1 MGWALK
7 PSHSAEYQTK
17 KWNIL
22 YRKFTD
28 YRRPFLKNEKVIK
41 ISVHP
46 VACVQPIHLYTGYT
60 QAIHRLYTGYTS
72 RSASFSFDPN
82 SAKAEQA
89 KTVFWQTCVFCSCL
103 LAMPHLSGFY
113 PKVNTVKSIR
123 FNHRMEQRSLVRE
136 LKWVFQYWMIDGCH
150 IQSSS
155 VGCILLN
162 KWFRMDRLRS
172 A

>member
-22 YRKFTD
+22 YRKFID

-46 VACVQPIHLYTGYT
+46 VACVQPIHLYT
-60 QAIHRLYTGYTS
+60 YTGYTS
-72 RSASFSFDPN
+72 RSASFSVDPK

-89 KTVFWQTCVFCSCL
+89 KIVF
-103 LAMPHLSGFY
+103 
-113 PKVNTVKSIR
+113 
-123 FNHRMEQRSLVRE
+123 
-136 LKWVFQYWMIDGCH
+136 
-150 IQSSS
+150 
-155 VGCILLN
+155 
-162 KWFRMDRLRS
+162 
-172 A
+172 